1 MFGIIL
7 DYLRS
12 DFLEEMH
19 RCGLLKLQQEAEY
32 FMISRLQTVINQR
45 LKNLELAAISETN
58 EVRFVVKTLDEN
70 GEQSSHYISAD
81 KAWFGSVPIPV
92 VARIL
97 DTEAIDY
104 SFVYFNFSE
113 YIEIA
118 RTTSQDSCVIDRD
131 GNICLYNAVDHI
143 KTTAAVYG
151 LKKKKYTLDITKG
164 IVFLRD
170 YYYPETQ
177 KIDFMIER
185 LRFSCDKSTFIS
197 CNLKAKFT
205 NLGEIIA
212 MKPTLCPKLRSGCSC
227 SKPHE
232 TSLHDLI
239 TRILAAYR
247 NKRVVCF
254 NEPDDGTQL
263 KEDSVVALKMGIL
276 KYNQSF
282 Y

>member
-12 DFLEEMH
+12 DFLEEIS
-19 RCGLLKLQQEAEY
+19 RCGLLKLQQEVEY
-32 FMISRLQTVINQR
+32 FMISSLQTVINER
-45 LKNLELAAISETN
+45 LNTN
-58 EVRFVVKTLDEN
+58 KVRFVVKTLGEN

-81 KAWFGSVPIPV
+81 RAWFGSIPISV

-97 DTEAIDY
+97 DREPFPYTEI
-104 SFVYFNFSE
+104 YFNFSE

-118 RTTSQDSCVIDRD
+118 RSTTQDSCVIDRD

-151 LKKKKYTLDITKG
+151 LKEKNYIHDITKG

-170 YYYPETQ
+170 YYYSDEK
-177 KIDFMIER
+177 KIDFMIGR
-185 LRFSCDKSTFIS
+185 LSFSCDKSTFVS

-205 NLGEIIA
+205 TRGEIIA
-212 MKPTLCPKLRSGCSC
+212 MKPTLCSKLRSECSC
-227 SKPHE
+227 SKPHG

-239 TRILAAYR
+239 TRILAACR
-247 NKRVVCF
+247 NERVVCF
-254 NEPDDGTQL
+254 KMPAYGTQL
-263 KEDSVVALKMGIL
+263 KEDSTVAYKMGIL
-276 KYNQSF
+276 EYNQSF
-282 Y
+282 N